1 MTRTFNPNL
10 LKQPIFNTLDIAV
23 PVLTPLV
30 NVDQIVS
37 VLAGVPRGTIDNIVN
52 NINQINNFLTTP
64 AATRVS
70 RRVTT
75 WCFSQGRFVAH
86 LDDAFDNH
94 CQCFEYENN
103 DEASLQGALRRLGHP
118 VPGEQFRQQQNA
130 QIAGHAGEYHR
141 LQPMGQARKTSRC
154 CHYVSEGHG
163 WNVLYSF
170 SNSIFSLTS
179 LDRRK
184 HRIQGRLCP
193 T

>member
-30 NVDQIVS
+30 NIDQIVS

-70 RRVTT
+70 RRATT
-75 WCFSQGRFVAH
+75 WCFSQENVVAH

-94 CQCFEYENN
+94 RQCFEYAN
-103 DEASLQGALRRLGHP
+103 DDQASLQGALRRLGHT
-118 VPGEQFRQQQNA
+118 VPGE
-130 QIAGHAGEYHR
+130 
-141 LQPMGQARKTSRC
+141 
-154 CHYVSEGHG
+154 
-163 WNVLYSF
+163 
-170 SNSIFSLTS
+170 
-179 LDRRK
+179 
-184 HRIQGRLCP
+184 
-193 T
+193 